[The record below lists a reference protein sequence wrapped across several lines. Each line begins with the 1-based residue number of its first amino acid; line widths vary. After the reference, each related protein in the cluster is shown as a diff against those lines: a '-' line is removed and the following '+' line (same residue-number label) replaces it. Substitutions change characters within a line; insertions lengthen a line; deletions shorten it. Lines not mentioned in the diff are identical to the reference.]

1 MLPVDIVNIF
11 LTTKGDEFV
20 ILLRS
25 AGDRRTLPIS
35 IGQLEAQSIFIK
47 LYHYSFPRPLTH
59 DLFKSV
65 LERFGCKVVKVV
77 ISDIVDNTF
86 FARLFIEKDGEVAET
101 DSRPSD
107 AIALAVRFS
116 APIFVEE
123 TIMEKSGIMLPEELV
138 GQTAQ
143 TQEST
148 VTQAAEET
156 EPPTL
161 DALKAKLTK
170 AVHEERYEDAAKL
183 RDAIRKLTKSN

>member
-20 ILLRS
+20 ILLRGS
-25 AGDRRTLPIS
+25 QDKRTLPIS
-35 IGQLEAQSIFIK
+35 IGQLEAQSIFIQ

-86 FARLFIEKDGEVAET
+86 YARLFIEKEGETVEM

-107 AIALAVRFS
+107 AIALAVRFA

-123 TIMEKSGIMLPEELV
+123 AILEKSGIILPDELS
-138 GQTAQ
+138 G
-143 TQEST
+143 
-148 VTQAAEET
+148 QAAPGPGVEQAGDET

-161 DALKAKLTK
+161 DALKAKLAK
-170 AVHEERYEDAAKL
+170 AIQEERYEDAARL
-183 RDAIRKLTKSN
+183 RDAINKLTKSN

>member
-123 TIMEKSGIMLPEELV
+123 TIMEKSGFMLPEELV

>member
-123 TIMEKSGIMLPEELV
+123 TIMEKSGIMFPEELV

>member
-20 ILLRS
+20 ILLRG

-47 LYHYSFPRPLTH
+47 LYNYSFPRPLTH

-65 LERFGCKVVKVV
+65 LERFGCKVVKVI

-86 FARLFIEKDGEVAET
+86 FARLFIEKAGEVVET
-101 DSRPSD
+101 DARPSD

-123 TIMEKSGIMLPEELV
+123 AIMEKSGIMLPEELT

-143 TQEST
+143 THGST
-148 VTQAAEET
+148 LPQAAEET

-161 DALKAKLTK
+161 DSLKAKLIK
-170 AVHEERYEDAAKL
+170 AIQEERYEDAAKL
-183 RDAIRKLTKSN
+183 RDAINKLTKSN